1 MSYQL
6 SALNGW
12 GAMKSAQ
19 AKDVI
24 PWPGDS
30 KERKEEEPVAPPRIE
45 TMEAIDPE
53 RAGRWTDLPPLSLLL
68 MHSMDR
74 EKIEEI
80 KKEENVPALVVF
92 PARGDEELLTLEREI
107 QILQPLLG
115 RIIDEVWIAFGGSE
129 HDDIP
134 LMARKYGAHVFYARR
149 NGMNDARRDES
160 GKGLSMR
167 GLLHH
172 LVADRGLN
180 HPRAIIQFIDADIK
194 EGYFNPRWII
204 DPVGAVLWFKKIEVA
219 KIVYHR
225 PLGGR
230 LNAFITPFISV
241 FDHPA
246 LNPLKSLLYFLSGEI
261 AGTLKFWLSV
271 PFKQN
276 FGIEM
281 KILTSLALDKVNLS
295 PHGSDLNHVIQVFLG
310 EMDHKHSPLRST
322 GRVKGLDTMAREV
335 FQSFLEDLSAA
346 GLIRMENGLSFS
358 ERLQISTVTPAA
370 EGGEEMGTPSRLN
383 LPSGEKTFLPLKNL
397 PAIQAVCPWLKTG

>member
-1 MSYQL
+1 
-6 SALNGW
+6 
-12 GAMKSAQ
+12 
-19 AKDVI
+19 
-24 PWPGDS
+24 
-30 KERKEEEPVAPPRIE
+30 
-45 TMEAIDPE
+45 
-53 RAGRWTDLPPLSLLL
+53 

-80 KKEENVPALVVF
+80 KREENIPALVVF

-149 NGMNDARRDES
+149 NGMNDARRDDS

-194 EGYFNPRWII
+194 EGYFNPRWVI
-204 DPVGAVLWFKKIEVA
+204 DPVGAILWFKKIEVA

-225 PLGGR
+225 PRGGR

-295 PHGSDLNHVIQVFLG
+295 PQGSDLNHVIQVFLG

-322 GRVKGLDTMAREV
+322 GRVKGLDAMAKEV
-335 FQSFLEDLSAA
+335 FQSFLEDLYAE
-346 GLIRMENGLSFS
+346 GLIRMEKGLSFS

-370 EGGEEMGTPSRLN
+370 EGGEEVGTPSRLN
-383 LPSGEKTFLPLKNL
+383 IPSGEKTFLPLKNL
-397 PAIQAVCPWLKTG
+397 PAIQAVCPWIKSG

>member
-1 MSYQL
+1 
-6 SALNGW
+6 
-12 GAMKSAQ
+12 MKSERI
-19 AKDVI
+19 KNLI
-24 PWPGDS
+24 PWPEDS
-30 KERKEEEPVAPPRIE
+30 KEGKEEEPLARPRIE
-45 TMEAIDPE
+45 AMEAVDPE
-53 RAGRWTDLPPLSLLL
+53 KAGRGLSLPPLSLLL

-80 KKEENVPALVVF
+80 KKEENIPVLVVF

-134 LMARKYGAHVFYARR
+134 LMARKYGARVFYAHR
-149 NGMNDARRDES
+149 NGMKDARREES

-194 EGYFNPRWII
+194 EGFFNPRWVI
-204 DPVGAVLWFKKIEVA
+204 DPVGAVLWFRQIEVA

-225 PLGGR
+225 PWGGR

-246 LNPLKSLLYFLSGEI
+246 ITPLKGLLYFLSGEI

-281 KILTSLALDKVNLS
+281 KILTSLALNKVNLKPPS
-295 PHGSDLNHVIQVFLG
+295 NDLNHVIQVFLG

-322 GRVKGLDTMAREV
+322 ARVKGLDAMAKEV
-335 FQSFLEDLSAA
+335 FQSFLEDLSAE

-370 EGGEEMGTPSRLN
+370 GGGEEMGTPSKLN

>member
-1 MSYQL
+1 M
-6 SALNGW
+6 
-12 GAMKSAQ
+12 
-19 AKDVI
+19 AK
-24 PWPGDS
+24 
-30 KERKEEEPVAPPRIE
+30 
-45 TMEAIDPE
+45 
-53 RAGRWTDLPPLSLLL
+53 
-68 MHSMDR
+68 
-74 EKIEEI
+74 
-80 KKEENVPALVVF
+80 
-92 PARGDEELLTLEREI
+92 
-107 QILQPLLG
+107 
-115 RIIDEVWIAFGGSE
+115 
-129 HDDIP
+129 
-134 LMARKYGAHVFYARR
+134 KYGAQVFYAHR
-149 NGMNDARRDES
+149 NGMNDARRHES

-167 GLLHH
+167 GLLYH

-194 EGYFNPRWII
+194 EGYFNPRWVI

-225 PLGGR
+225 PWGGR

-281 KILTSLALDKVNLS
+281 KILTSLALNKVNLRPNS
-295 PHGSDLNHVIQVFLG
+295 NDLNHVIQVFLG

-322 GRVKGLDTMAREV
+322 GRVKGLDATAKEV
-335 FQSFLEDLSAA
+335 FQSFLEDLSAE

-358 ERLQISTVTPAA
+358 ERLRISTVTPAA
-370 EGGEEMGTPSRLN
+370 EGGEEMGTPSKLN
-383 LPSGEKTFLPLKNL
+383 LPSNEKTFLPLKNL

>member
-1 MSYQL
+1 
-6 SALNGW
+6 
-12 GAMKSAQ
+12 MKPAQ
-19 AKDVI
+19 VKNVT

-30 KERKEEEPVAPPRIE
+30 KEREKEEPVAPPRIE

-53 RAGRWTDLPPLSLLL
+53 RAGRWMDLPPLSLLL

-80 KKEENVPALVVF
+80 KKEENLPALVVF

-149 NGMNDARRDES
+149 NGMHDARRDES

-194 EGYFNPRWII
+194 EGYFNPRWVI
-204 DPVGAVLWFKKIEVA
+204 DPVGAILWFKKIEVA

-246 LNPLKSLLYFLSGEI
+246 LNPLKNLLYFLSGEI

-281 KILTSLALDKVNLS
+281 KILTSLALNKVNLS
-295 PHGSDLNHVIQVFLG
+295 PRSSDLNHVIQVFLG

-322 GRVKGLDTMAREV
+322 GRVKGLDAMAKEV
-335 FQSFLEDLSAA
+335 FHSFLEDLSAE

-397 PAIQAVCPWLKTG
+397 PAIQAMCPWIKSG

>member
-1 MSYQL
+1 
-6 SALNGW
+6 
-12 GAMKSAQ
+12 MKSAQ
-19 AKDVI
+19 VKNVI
-24 PWPGDS
+24 PWPEGS
-30 KERKEEEPVAPPRIE
+30 KERKQEEALPPPRIE
-45 TMEAIDPE
+45 AMGAVDPE
-53 RAGRWTDLPPLSLLL
+53 KAGRWTSLPPLSLLL

-80 KKEENVPALVVF
+80 KKEENVPVLVVF

-134 LMARKYGAHVFYARR
+134 LMAKKYGAQVFYAHR
-149 NGMNDARRDES
+149 NGMNDAHRHES

-167 GLLHH
+167 GLLYH
-172 LVADRGLN
+172 LVADRGLS

-194 EGYFNPRWII
+194 EGYFNPRWVI
-204 DPVGAVLWFKKIEVA
+204 DPVGAVLWFKRIEVA

-225 PLGGR
+225 PWGGR

-281 KILTSLALDKVNLS
+281 KILTSLALDKVKLRPNS
-295 PHGSDLNHVIQVFLG
+295 ADLNHVIQVFLG

-322 GRVKGLDTMAREV
+322 GRVKGLDAMAKEI
-335 FQSFLEDLSAA
+335 FHSFLEDLSAE

-370 EGGEEMGTPSRLN
+370 EGGEEMGTPSKLN
-383 LPSGEKTFLPLKNL
+383 LPSSEKTFLPLKNL
-397 PAIQAVCPWLKTG
+397 PPIQAVCPWLKTG

>member
-1 MSYQL
+1 M
-6 SALNGW
+6 AEG
-12 GAMKSAQ
+12 K
-19 AKDVI
+19 KVI

-30 KERKEEEPVAPPRIE
+30 KVGKEEEPVATPRIE
-45 TMEAIDPE
+45 AMEAIDPE
-53 RAGRWTDLPPLSLLL
+53 GAGRWTELPPLALLL

-80 KKEENVPALVVF
+80 KREENIPALVVF

-149 NGMNDARRDES
+149 NGMNDARRDDS

-194 EGYFNPRWII
+194 EGYFNPRWVI
-204 DPVGAVLWFKKIEVA
+204 DPVGAILWFKKIEVA

-225 PLGGR
+225 PRGGR

-295 PHGSDLNHVIQVFLG
+295 PQGSDLNHVIQVFLG

-322 GRVKGLDTMAREV
+322 GRVKGLDAMAKEV
-335 FQSFLEDLSAA
+335 FQSFLEDLYAE
-346 GLIRMENGLSFS
+346 GLIRMEKGLSFS

-370 EGGEEMGTPSRLN
+370 EGGEEVGTPSRLN
-383 LPSGEKTFLPLKNL
+383 IPSGEKTFLPLKNL
-397 PAIQAVCPWLKTG
+397 PAIQAVCPWIKSG